1 MIAAR
6 TTAAGGERVPDSVA
20 AGKEWLRRIARI
32 ATPSALRLRL
42 PSATRA
48 ANTVELVVFINARDD
63 ERNDTRLDRGISLQQ
78 PISERW
84 RWTTGDHCLV
94 KFRVPDA
101 TSVFPALARSDHVPF
116 AFFSSNVTASTTSA
130 ASFGGKSYLA
140 DMSLASKDTEL
151 QLAL

>member
-6 TTAAGGERVPDSVA
+6 TTAAGGERVPDSAA
-20 AGKEWLRRIARI
+20 AGKEWLRRISRI

-48 ANTVELVVFINARDD
+48 ANALELFVFINARNNDG
-63 ERNDTRLDRGISLQQ
+63 NDTRLDRGISLQQ
-78 PISERW
+78 PISECW
-84 RWTTGDHCLV
+84 RWTTGGHCLV
-94 KFRVPDA
+94 RFRVPDA
-101 TSVFPALARSDHVPF
+101 TSVSPALARSDHVPF

-130 ASFGGKSYLA
+130 ASSGGKSYFA
-140 DMSLASKDTEL
+140 DMSLPSKDTDL